1 MSNISLSRLNPRQF
15 QLFHQ
20 MLASFTSSCN
30 TWKPIIMN
38 MWQKR
43 LKLFSRFSCE
53 LSNDLTVRNVDD
65 PDWDLA
71 QCELILY
78 VGLVT
83 RESAHLYIDVLQC
96 NLKWWWW
103 WWWWWRW
110 WWWQWSGR
118 GGRWGRWGR
127 GGRWRRWGRWGYRW
141 DGIEPVD
148 IVVRNRRYYVLRC
161 LPGTSSLSSSSS
173 SSKSESESS
182 SSS

>member
-15 QLFHQ
+15 QLYHQ

-96 NLKWWWW
+96 N
-103 WWWWWRW
+103 
-110 WWWQWSGR
+110 
-118 GGRWGRWGR
+118 
-127 GGRWRRWGRWGYRW
+127 RW

-161 LPGTSSLSSSSS
+161 LPEMGARGGHRSSTTVPDRGHRRHHPLGDFPGGQASLP
-173 SSKSESESS
+173 
-182 SSS
+182 